1 MYRNYM
7 YRNYMGRN
15 GIAYESKYR
24 HRNPAGRHKRLGG
37 FIYVA
42 M

>member
-1 MYRNYM
+1 MYRNYT
-7 YRNYMGRN
+7 GRN

-24 HRNPAGRHKRLGG
+24 HRNPVGRHKRLGG
-37 FIYVA
+37 LIYVA